1 MPSVFGKEKKKE
13 QLIAN
18 LGELYRKI
26 QKEHNISPGDFP
38 PIAKFQAK
46 LKPYDFTKLHSLK
59 AKLIEDV
66 DKMLQNEI
74 TRLMALIPQE
84 NQTTYESKAIRG
96 GAFTGSDSIH
106 NPFATGAG
114 EGIHFGAGSD
124 DWVIQPNKEKYDRI
138 FQTLNPDASGRVT
151 GSNAKRELVKS
162 KLPNTVLGRI
172 WKLADIDKDG
182 MLDADEFAVAMHL
195 INIKLDGNELPV
207 ELPIHVIPPDK
218 RTGLST
224 SVEYD

>member
-13 QLIAN
+13 QLINN

-38 PIAKFQAK
+38 PISKFQAK
-46 LKPYDFTKLHSLK
+46 LKPYDFSKLHSLK
-59 AKLIEDV
+59 VKLIEDV
-66 DKMLQNEI
+66 DKMLANEI
-74 TRLMALIPQE
+74 SRLMAMIPHE
-84 NQTTYESKAIRG
+84 NDIKDDSKAIRG
-96 GAFTGSDSIH
+96 GAFTVGDSIH
-106 NPFATGAG
+106 NPFASGAG

-124 DWVIQPNKEKYDRI
+124 DWVIEPEKEKYDKI
-138 FQTLNPDASGRVT
+138 FASLNPDAQGKVT

-172 WKLADIDKDG
+172 WKLADLDKDG
-182 MLDADEFAVAMHL
+182 MLDADEFCVAMHL

-207 ELPIHVIPPDK
+207 ELPLHVVPPSK
-218 RTGLST
+218 RKGYSLD
-224 SVEYD
+224 YD